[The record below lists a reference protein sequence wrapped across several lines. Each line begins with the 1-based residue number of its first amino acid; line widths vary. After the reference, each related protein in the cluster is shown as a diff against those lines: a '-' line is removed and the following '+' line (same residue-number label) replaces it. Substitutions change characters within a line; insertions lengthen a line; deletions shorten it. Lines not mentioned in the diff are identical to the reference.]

1 MLTGA
6 TGFVGRHTLS
16 ALTRAGHEVHAV
28 ARRRG
33 PTEVGVI
40 WHEADLLAGCEL
52 VGEVRP
58 EILVHLAWY
67 ARHGE
72 FWFSPENLRWVEA
85 SLALLRAF
93 AAANG
98 RRAVVAGTCAEY
110 EWSRDVYVESAPT
123 RPTTLY
129 GAAKHGLH
137 VVASAYAKQAD
148 FSLAWGRLFFLYGPF
163 EAPER
168 FVPSVIL
175 PLLRREPAAMTEGSQ
190 RRDFLHVADAGAAF
204 AALADSQA
212 EGAVNIASG
221 TAVAIRELG
230 EQIAQQLDA
239 RELLQIGAR
248 PTPAGEA
255 AALVA
260 DVRRLTDEVGWSPDI
275 GLGDGLAGVIAW
287 WRERL
292 SSDPKD
298 HARRKGATRET

>member
-16 ALTRAGHEVHAV
+16 ALTQAGHEVHAV

-33 PTEVGVI
+33 PAEAGVM

-58 EILVHLAWY
+58 EILIHLAWC
-67 ARHGE
+67 AEHGK
-72 FWFSPENLRWVEA
+72 FWTSPENVRWVEA

-93 AAANG
+93 AAGRG

-110 EWSRDVYVESAPT
+110 EWSRDVYPESAPA
-123 RPTTLY
+123 RPATLY

-137 VVASAYAKQAD
+137 VIASAHAKQAG

-168 FVPSVIL
+168 FVPSLVL
-175 PLLRREPAAMTEGSQ
+175 PLLRGEPATMTKGCQ
-190 RRDFLHVADAGAAF
+190 RRDFLHAADAGAAF
-204 AALADSQA
+204 AALADSPV

-221 TAVAIRELG
+221 SAVAIRELG
-230 EQIAQQLDA
+230 KQIARQLDA
-239 RELLQIGAR
+239 GELLQIGAR
-248 PTPAGEA
+248 PTPAGEP

-260 DVRRLTDEVGWSPDI
+260 DVRRLHDEVGWSPEI

-287 WRERL
+287 WREQL
-292 SSDPKD
+292 SFDPED
-298 HARRKGATRET
+298 HARRKGATREA